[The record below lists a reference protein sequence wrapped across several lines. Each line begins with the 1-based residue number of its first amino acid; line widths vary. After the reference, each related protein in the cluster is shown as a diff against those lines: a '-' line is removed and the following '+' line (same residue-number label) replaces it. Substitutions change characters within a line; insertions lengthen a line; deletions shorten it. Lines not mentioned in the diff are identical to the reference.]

1 MIQVK
6 DGKVL
11 STTLP
16 KNGFLSDGRA
26 VSNYKHLPG
35 KVLEK
40 EGWAEPEES
49 KPKITKDQEL
59 GKVKYEVRDGKAIKT
74 YEVIEK
80 PKVVEPEPVIDP
92 IEDIKKRID
101 ALEGKVLKEIKG

>member
-16 KNGFLSDGRA
+16 KNSFLSDGRA
-26 VSNYKHLPG
+26 VSNYKHLPD

-40 EGWAEPEES
+40 EGWVEPEEV
-49 KPKITKDQEL
+49 KPAITKDQEF
-59 GKVKYEVRDGKAIKT
+59 GRVKYEVKDGKAIKT
-74 YEVIEK
+74 YEVLEK
-80 PKVVEPEPVIDP
+80 PKVVEPVIDP
-92 IEDIKKRID
+92 IEDIKKRLD
-101 ALEGKVLKEIKG
+101 ALEGKVLMEIKG